1 MDDAIRGTR
10 NFAAIALLGGLC
22 ACMAGVVT
30 GDTVPIVLGAVGAAC
45 GAVLAV
51 FAFLAHRKTRS

>member
-1 MDDAIRGTR
+1 MEDAIRGTR

-22 ACMAGVVT
+22 GCVAGVVT

-45 GAVLAV
+45 GAILAAL
-51 FAFLAHRKTRS
+51 AFLAHRKTRS

>member
-10 NFAAIALLGGLC
+10 NFAAIAILGGLC
-22 ACMAGVVT
+22 ACMAGAVT
-30 GDTVPIVLGAVGAAC
+30 GDTVPIVLGAVGTAC

-51 FAFLAHRKTRS
+51 LAFLAHRKTRS